1 MYQDI
6 MRIYITTDLE
16 GVCGV
21 YRFEQTREY
30 GTPANIEARHLLMGE
45 VNAAVCGAFDGGA
58 TRVVV
63 RDGHDG
69 AKSFFPE
76 QLDERAEMVMG
87 GFRPRDLVLR
97 QGFDAAILL
106 GYHSMSNTERG
117 ILCHTQSSRTW
128 DNYWIND
135 ELAGEIRQ
143 SAIVL
148 GAFDMP
154 VVMVTGDDKTVKE
167 ARDLLGSNIVTV
179 QVKEGLSREG
189 ALMYSPKKARA
200 MIREG
205 AKQAMTRVSK
215 VVPYKPEFPLKIR
228 WQFLD
233 SKIVTNYRG
242 DAKRIDDRTLEKIVD
257 KPENIISP

>member
-1 MYQDI
+1 MK
-6 MRIYITTDLE
+6 IYITTDLE

-63 RDGHDG
+63 RDGHNG

-76 QLDERAEMVMG
+76 EIDKRAEFVMG
-87 GFRPRDLVLR
+87 TFSPRDQVFK

-106 GYHSMSNTERG
+106 GFHSMSNTERG

-143 SAIVL
+143 SAITL
-148 GAFDMP
+148 GAFDIP

-167 ARDLLGSNIVTV
+167 ARDLLGDDIVTV
-179 QVKEGLSREG
+179 QVKQGLGREG
-189 ALMYSPKKARA
+189 ALMYSPKKARD
-200 MIREG
+200 MIWEG
-205 AKQAMTRVSK
+205 AKNAMAVIPK
-215 VVPYKPEFPLKIR
+215 VKPNKPEFPLKIR
-228 WQFLD
+228 WQYLK
-233 SKIVTNYRG
+233 SEIVTNYKG
-242 DAKRIDDRTLEKIVD
+242 DAKKIDDRTLEKIVHD
-257 KPENIISP
+257 PAHIISP

>member
-1 MYQDI
+1 MK
-6 MRIYITTDLE
+6 IYISTDLE

-21 YRFEQTREY
+21 YRFDQTREY
-30 GTPANIEARHLLMGE
+30 GTPENIEARHLLMGE

-63 RDGHDG
+63 RDGHNG

-76 QLDERAEMVMG
+76 DLDERAEMVMG
-87 GFRPRDLVLR
+87 RFSPRNMVMQ

-106 GYHSMSNTERG
+106 GFHAMSNTEGG

-128 DNYWIND
+128 DNYWING

-143 SAIVL
+143 SSITL
-148 GAFDMP
+148 GAYDIP
-154 VVMVTGDDKTVKE
+154 VVMVTGDDKAMKE
-167 ARDLLGSNIVTV
+167 AKDLLGDNIVTV
-179 QVKEGLSREG
+179 QVKQGLGREG

-205 AKQAMTRVSK
+205 AEKAMKVISRAEAYKQ
-215 VVPYKPEFPLKIR
+215 EFPATIR
-228 WQFLD
+228 WQFLNSD
-233 SKIVTNYRG
+233 IVTNYKG
-242 DAKRIDDRTLEKIVD
+242 DATRIDDRTLEKIVNSSG
-257 KPENIISP
+257 NIISP

>member
-1 MYQDI
+1 MK
-6 MRIYITTDLE
+6 IYITTDLE

-21 YRFEQTREY
+21 YRFDQTREY

-45 VNAAVCGAFDGGA
+45 VNAAVAGAFEGGA

-63 RDGHDG
+63 HDGHNG
-69 AKSFFPE
+69 SKSFFPE
-76 QLDERAEMVMG
+76 ELDERAEMVMG
-87 GFRPRDLVLR
+87 GFNPRDLVLK

-106 GYHSMSNTERG
+106 GFHAMSNTEQAV
-117 ILCHTQSSRTW
+117 LCHTQSSRTW
-128 DNYWIND
+128 DNYWING

-143 SAIVL
+143 SAIIL
-148 GAFDMP
+148 GAFDIP

-167 ARDLLGSNIVTV
+167 AKDLLGDTIVTV

-189 ALMYSPKKARA
+189 ALMRSPKKARA
-200 MIREG
+200 MIRKG
-205 AKQAMTRVSK
+205 TKKAMKRVSRVK
-215 VVPYKPEFPLKIR
+215 PYKPDFPLTIR

-233 SKIVTNYRG
+233 SGIVENYKG
-242 DAKRIDDRTLEKIVD
+242 DAKRIDDRTLEKVVE

>member
-1 MYQDI
+1 MK
-6 MRIYITTDLE
+6 IYITTDLE

-58 TRVVV
+58 KRVVV
-63 RDGHDG
+63 RDGHNG

-76 QLDERAEMVMG
+76 ELDERAEMVMG
-87 GFRPRDLVLR
+87 RFGSRGMVMQ

-106 GYHSMSNTERG
+106 GYHAMSNTEGG

-128 DNYWIND
+128 DNYWING

-143 SAIVL
+143 SSISL
-148 GAFDMP
+148 GAYDIP

-167 ARDLLGSNIVTV
+167 AKDLLGDDIITV
-179 QVKEGLSREG
+179 QVKQGLSREG

-205 AKQAMTRVSK
+205 AKEAMKIISK
-215 VVPYKPEFPLKIR
+215 VKPYKQEFPATIR
-228 WQFLD
+228 WQFLNSD
-233 SKIVTNYRG
+233 IVTNYKG
-242 DAKRIDDRTLEKIVD
+242 DAKRIDDRTLEKVVD
-257 KPENIISP
+257 SPGDIISP

>member
-1 MYQDI
+1 MK
-6 MRIYITTDLE
+6 IYIATDLE

-63 RDGHDG
+63 RDGHNG

-76 QLDERAEMVMG
+76 DLDERAEMIMG
-87 GFRPRDLVLR
+87 KFRPGDMVLR

-106 GYHSMSNTERG
+106 GYHAMSNTERG

-128 DNYWIND
+128 DNYWING

-143 SAIVL
+143 SSITL
-148 GAFDMP
+148 GACGVP
-154 VVMVTGDDKTVKE
+154 VAMVTGDDKTVKE
-167 ARDLLGSNIVTV
+167 ARELLGDDIVTA
-179 QVKEGLSREG
+179 QVKQGLSRES

-200 MIREG
+200 MIRKG
-205 AKQAMTRVSK
+205 AKEAMKIFPK
-215 VVPYKPEFPLKIR
+215 VAPYKQEFPATIR
-228 WQFLD
+228 WQFLNSD
-233 SKIVTNYRG
+233 IVSNYKG
-242 DAKRIDDRTLEKIVD
+242 DAKRIDDRTLEKVVDDPWSIV
-257 KPENIISP
+257 SP

>member
-1 MYQDI
+1 MK
-6 MRIYITTDLE
+6 IYMATDLE
-16 GVCGV
+16 GISGV
-21 YRFEQTREY
+21 YRFDQTREF
-30 GTPANIEARHLLMGE
+30 GTPANIEARHLLMGD

-63 RDGHDG
+63 RDGHNG

-76 QLDERAEMVMG
+76 ELDERAEMVMG
-87 GFRPRDLVLR
+87 KFSPGDMVLR

-106 GYHSMSNTERG
+106 GYHAMSNTERG

-128 DNYWIND
+128 DNYWING

-143 SAIVL
+143 SSITL
-148 GAFDMP
+148 GACGVP

-167 ARDLLGSNIVTV
+167 AKDLLGDNIVTV
-179 QVKEGLSREG
+179 QVKQGLSREG
-189 ALMYSPKKARA
+189 ALMDSPKKARA

-205 AKQAMTRVSK
+205 AEKAMKILAK
-215 VVPYKPEFPLKIR
+215 VAPYKQEFPATIR
-228 WQFLD
+228 WQFLNSD
-233 SKIVTNYRG
+233 IVTNYKG

-257 KPENIISP
+257 DPWSIVSP

>member
-1 MYQDI
+1 

-30 GTPANIEARHLLMGE
+30 GTPANVEARHLLMGE
-45 VNAAVCGAFDGGA
+45 VNAAVAGAFDGGA

-76 QLDERAEMVMG
+76 ELDERAEMVMG
-87 GFRPRDLVLR
+87 VFSPGELDMR

-106 GYHSMSNTERG
+106 GYHAMSNTQRG

-128 DNYWIND
+128 DNYWING

-143 SAIVL
+143 SAITL
-148 GAFDMP
+148 GALDIP

-167 ARDLLGSNIVTV
+167 AKNLLGDDIVTV

-189 ALMYSPKKARA
+189 ALMYSPKRARA

-205 AKQAMTRVSK
+205 AKEAMKRISRIK
-215 VVPYKPEFPLKIR
+215 PYKQEFPARIR
-228 WQFLD
+228 WQFLSSD
-233 SKIVTNYRG
+233 VIKRYKG
-242 DAKRIDDRTLEKIVD
+242 AAWRIDDRTLEKIVYR
-257 KPENIISP
+257 PEDIISP